1 MAWANSSAKTIS
13 WKPASL
19 IREESVKAILLAL
32 FLALTATFSIRE
44 HDPPAALSTAAP
56 PEMFAAGRA
65 AQHLSVIAEK
75 PHPVSSLQHTVVR
88 DYLVQQLAQAGLEP
102 QIQSAIAL
110 SRKTSPSQVTA
121 VENVVARLKGTSS
134 SKAVLLIAHYDSVLN
149 SFGASDNGAAVS
161 SLLETVRALKAGPP
175 LKNDVIFLFTDG
187 EENGLGGARAFT
199 TAHPWR
205 GDVGVALN
213 FDARGNTGPV
223 MMFETS
229 ENNGWLIDQFA
240 EAAPYPVA
248 HSLSYEL
255 YRLLP
260 NDTDLTLFKKAGIPG
275 LNFANIDGIE
285 HYHTPLDNRQDVDQ
299 ETLQHR
305 GSYALALARHFGNVD
320 LSQTKQGNDVYFNLF
335 GSTLVHYSNIWVL
348 PLTLFVLALFVAVTI
363 VGFRRR
369 RLTVRGI
376 VVGFVSLLVS
386 LLAASVVAWLLWKVV
401 WMIRSGPSA
410 AATQSRLLL
419 LSFVALAIA
428 ITFAVFAFVRN
439 RAGVESLAVGS
450 LLWWVLLMLISSILL
465 PGATFIFH
473 WPMLFCLVGLG
484 WLMLSSPEK
493 ESRGFV
499 DIVVLS
505 LCALPAI
512 IVMAPVIY
520 QIFVGLTLNWSFMV
534 IALLVLLFGLLLPQL
549 RLIATPF
556 KWVFP
561 GAAAVAA
568 IVLLVAGVLINAAPA
583 ERQANRIVYALNT
596 DTGRAIWAG
605 DLSQPDE
612 RTSQFFAAASEKGTL
627 ADFAYGKKSREYT
640 VNFAPVAQLPA
651 PQMSVI
657 EDTAADGVRTLKM
670 RVSSAREAGSMFVYV
685 DSVAQV
691 LS

>member
-1 MAWANSSAKTIS
+1 
-13 WKPASL
+13 
-19 IREESVKAILLAL
+19 
-32 FLALTATFSIRE
+32 
-44 HDPPAALSTAAP
+44 
-56 PEMFAAGRA
+56 
-65 AQHLSVIAEK
+65 
-75 PHPVSSLQHTVVR
+75 
-88 DYLVQQLAQAGLEP
+88 
-102 QIQSAIAL
+102 
-110 SRKTSPSQVTA
+110 
-121 VENVVARLKGTSS
+121 
-134 SKAVLLIAHYDSVLN
+134 
-149 SFGASDNGAAVS
+149 
-161 SLLETVRALKAGPP
+161 
-175 LKNDVIFLFTDG
+175 
-187 EENGLGGARAFT
+187 
-199 TAHPWR
+199 
-205 GDVGVALN
+205 
-213 FDARGNTGPV
+213 
-223 MMFETS
+223 
-229 ENNGWLIDQFA
+229 
-240 EAAPYPVA
+240 
-248 HSLSYEL
+248 
-255 YRLLP
+255 
-260 NDTDLTLFKKAGIPG
+260 
-275 LNFANIDGIE
+275 
-285 HYHTPLDNRQDVDQ
+285 
-299 ETLQHR
+299 
-305 GSYALALARHFGNVD
+305 
-320 LSQTKQGNDVYFNLF
+320 
-335 GSTLVHYSNIWVL
+335 
-348 PLTLFVLALFVAVTI
+348 
-363 VGFRRR
+363 
-369 RLTVRGI
+369 

-386 LLAASVVAWLLWKVV
+386 LLAASVVGWLLWKVV

-473 WPMLFCLVGLG
+473 WPMLFCLLGLG

-691 LS
+691 LKSSVNKTIVTEEANDRWGLQIEGIPKDGVELQMQVKTSEPLKLRLVDQSFGLPPVNGTSSAQSATPTTNPDLTLLVKSFSL